1 MCSSDLKECAFINSE
16 FLVLPTNSENFGMVI
31 NESLSR
37 ALPVITTKEAPW
49 PEIQTYKCG
58 WWIEDNKRAL
68 KNSLKEAIN
77 KSTLELKD
85 MGKRGRKLI
94 EDKYNCDY
102 LTQRYIDLFSWA
114 VNGGKLP
121 QACLE

>member
-1 MCSSDLKECAFINSE
+1 MA
-16 FLVLPTNSENFGMVI
+16 VVGA
-31 NESLSR
+31 LSCR
-37 ALPVITTKEAPW
+37 YRRPSFTLADEIKSGSYYGNR

-58 WWIEDNKRAL
+58 WWIADDKRAL
-68 KNSLKEAIN
+68 KDSLKEAIN
-77 KSTLELKD
+77 KSTIELKD